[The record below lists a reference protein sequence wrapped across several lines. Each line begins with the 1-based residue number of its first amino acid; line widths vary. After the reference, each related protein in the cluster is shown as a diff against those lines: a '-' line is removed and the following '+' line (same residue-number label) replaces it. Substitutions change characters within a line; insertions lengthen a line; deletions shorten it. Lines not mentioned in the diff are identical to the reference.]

1 MIDLIQFIVNP
12 GDSVSFSLKMNE
24 TQQAGLRT
32 GYYVTSVLFDSLWP
46 YGPWPTRLLCPW
58 GFSRQEY
65 WSWLPF
71 PPPGDLPNSG
81 IEHASPVVPTL
92 AGGFF
97 TTEPPGRCH
106 QAPHLSH
113 WAQRLFLGPAHTAC
127 QLSHWL
133 RVGRTTETSFSLL
146 QNTQNLK
153 VKQEF
158 ETKVYPEKLKAWKSP

>member
-1 MIDLIQFIVNP
+1 MLHL
-12 GDSVSFSLKMNE
+12 GE
-24 TQQAGLRT
+24 TGLAIYITYTTSRPVPRPWQAGT
-32 GYYVTSVLFDSLWP
+32 GTQSCQ
-46 YGPWPTRLLCPW
+46 TLCNPMDYSQAPLSI

-65 WSWLPF
+65 WNGLLF

-158 ETKVYPEKLKAWKSP
+158 ETKVYPEKLKA